1 METLKVISITVLL
14 MFAVAFIIASW
25 YIIVIAAAIT
35 FLYIISRIYV
45 SVSRK
50 EHDGRKQT

>member
-1 METLKVISITVLL
+1 VETLKVISITVLL
-14 MFAVAFIIASW
+14 MFVVAFIIASW

-45 SVSRK
+45 SVNRK